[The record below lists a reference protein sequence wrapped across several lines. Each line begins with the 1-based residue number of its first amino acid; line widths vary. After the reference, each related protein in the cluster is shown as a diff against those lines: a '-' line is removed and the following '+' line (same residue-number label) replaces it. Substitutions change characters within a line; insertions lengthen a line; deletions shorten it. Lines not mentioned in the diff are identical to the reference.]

1 MGHHKHRTWDRRSS
15 VVTPPEGEGFSIE
28 TTEGAT
34 WALRALR
41 AVGPESLRPT
51 DGASGRFA
59 MLIARLRDL
68 GAQIE
73 DLPADVETGRPGF
86 RLVCKVEPAEVST

>member
-1 MGHHKHRTWDRRSS
+1 MGQQKHKTWDRRSW
-15 VVTPPEGEGFSIE
+15 VVTPPEGEAFPVE
-28 TTEGAT
+28 TTEGVT

-41 AVGPESLRPT
+41 AAGPEGLRPI

-68 GAQIE
+68 GVQIE
-73 DLPADVETGRPGF
+73 DLPADDGTGRLGF
-86 RLVCKVEPAEVST
+86 RLVCKVEPVR